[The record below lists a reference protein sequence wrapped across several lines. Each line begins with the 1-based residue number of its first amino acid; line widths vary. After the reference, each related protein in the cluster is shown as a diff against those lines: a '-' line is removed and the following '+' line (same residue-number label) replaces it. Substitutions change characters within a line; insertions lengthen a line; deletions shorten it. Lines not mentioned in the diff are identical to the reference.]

1 LTFFFTLTKGRKPF
15 CVRKKILMNLSPI
28 LKSVTK
34 PGRYVGGEFGAV
46 TKDPSEVDIRFALCF
61 PDVYEIGMSN
71 LGMRI
76 LYGLLNSRADTWC
89 ERAFAPW
96 HDMEDAMRQNA
107 IPLFA
112 LESGESIAHHDFIGF
127 SLQYELSYTNIVNML
142 ELAGL
147 PLLAA
152 DRGEEHPLV
161 IGGGPGTLN
170 PEPVADFFDL
180 FLVGDAEEALPELC
194 DLYVAMKKSGAT
206 RGDFLV
212 AAAKIE
218 GIYIPSLYTV
228 TYNADGTVAEYTPS
242 HGASY
247 PVKKRVLRDL
257 DSGYFPTAPIVPNI
271 EVVQDRITLELQR
284 GCGRAC
290 RFCQAGAAYRPIRQ
304 RSVETLLRHA
314 KETYANTGYDEIGL
328 ASLSVSDYK
337 GLDHLTDGLLA
348 WTKDCRVN
356 LSLPSQRA
364 DALTPELMERVL
376 KVRSSSFTFAPEAG
390 TQRLRDAI
398 RKDITEEHI
407 KNACS
412 LVFGAG
418 KNSVKLYFMIG
429 LPTETEEDIEGIAA
443 LARTALECYYAN
455 PNRPKGGRPPEV
467 GVSVSCF
474 VPKPHTPFQW
484 EPMNSVEQFQ
494 EKQERLR
501 ELITDRKIKLSRHD
515 ARSSR
520 IEAVFARGNRRLSAA
535 LLAAHSRRLRF
546 CAWSEHFD
554 YNGWLECFTEV
565 GIDPDFYTTRPLGK
579 DEVFPWD
586 VIDCGVK
593 RDVLWKT

>member
-1 LTFFFTLTKGRKPF
+1 MSLS
-15 CVRKKILMNLSPI
+15 KIL
-28 LKSVTK
+28 KTVTK
-34 PGRYVGGEFGAV
+34 PGRYVGGEYNSIV
-46 TKDPSEVDIRFALCF
+46 KDPANVNIRFALCF
-61 PDVYEIGMSN
+61 PDIYEIGMSN

-76 LYGLLNSRADTWC
+76 LYGLLNSREDTWC

-96 HDMEDAMRQNA
+96 HDMEDAMRQNN

-112 LESGESIAHHDFIGF
+112 LESGESISHHDFIGF

-142 ELAGL
+142 DLAGV
-147 PLLAA
+147 PLLA
-152 DRGEEHPLV
+152 EERIDGHPIV

-194 DLYVAMKKSGAT
+194 DLYASMKKTGAS
-206 RGDFLV
+206 RKDFLIQ
-212 AAAKIE
+212 ASKIQ
-218 GIYIPSLYTV
+218 GIYVPSLYTV
-228 TYNADGTVAEYTPS
+228 TYKDDGTVASYEPTN
-242 HGASY
+242 GASY

-257 DSGYFPTAPIVPNI
+257 DSGYFPTAPVVPNI

-337 GLDHLTDGLLA
+337 GLHQLTDGLLE

-364 DALTPELMERVL
+364 DAFTPELMERTL
-376 KVRSSSFTFAPEAG
+376 AVRSSSFTFAPEAG

-398 RKDITEEHI
+398 RKDITEEDI
-407 KNACS
+407 TRACS

-418 KNSVKLYFMIG
+418 KTSVKLYFMIG
-429 LPTETEEDIEGIAA
+429 LPTETEEDIEGIATLSRA
-443 LARTALECYYAN
+443 VLECYYTN
-455 PNRPKGGRPPEV
+455 PNRKKGGRPPEV

-484 EPMNSVEQFQ
+484 EPMDSVEAFR
-494 EKQERLR
+494 EKQQHLR
-501 ELITDRKIKLSRHD
+501 GLITDRKIKYSRHD
-515 ARSSR
+515 AYGSR
-520 IEAVFARGNRRLSAA
+520 IEAVFARGDRKLSAA
-535 LLAAHSRRLRF
+535 LLVAHRKGLRF
-546 CAWSEHFD
+546 CAWGEHFN
-554 YNGWLECFTEV
+554 YNAWLECFTQAGV
-565 GIDPDFYTTRPLGK
+565 DPDFYTTRPFGK

-586 VIDCGVK
+586 VIDCGVS
-593 RDVLWKT
+593 RETLWKSGEDARNAKG